1 MMLAAGITRGQH
13 HEQGWNS
20 VLYDQVTLA
29 LDTIS
34 TVWRRENLGEPHN
47 VFVDTRYW
55 LDEEGER
62 QALQSAGD
70 DMAMHGLLMAAT
82 CRPIS
87 GRPWRSGPAERGV
100 LRLDRGGAE
109 RRTRGQQHR
118 GAGRVGRQDGVLAIR
133 DGDQVT
139 LGPCSADGLAETLV
153 DRMPNVPAGHGRSV
167 NLPERE
173 MRQLRAR
180 RGKGAPGET
189 STLSAEAFNVF
200 PRQSMA
206 EDARDLF
213 TVLELPRSGGG
224 ELYAAARARSGERR
238 RYAHPLVYMDTE
250 QGRWITQLSGD
261 QPGERWMVAAPA
273 GRSLLISKLHEMRSH
288 IDV

>member
-1 MMLAAGITRGQH
+1 VITRGQH

-20 VLYDQVTLA
+20 VLYDPVTLA
-29 LDTIS
+29 LDTIT

-47 VFVDTRYW
+47 VFVDTKYW
-55 LDEEGER
+55 LDEDGER
-62 QALQSAGD
+62 QALQRAGD
-70 DMAMHGLLMAAT
+70 DMAMHGLLMGRDLSPDFRETLQILARPNVEYFGWIGVMPTHEQGGSNIAVLAA
-82 CRPIS
+82 S
-87 GRPWRSGPAERGV
+87 VE
-100 LRLDRGGAE
+100 
-109 RRTRGQQHR
+109 
-118 GAGRVGRQDGVLAIR
+118 QDAVLAIR

-139 LGPCSADGLAETLV
+139 IGPCSADGLAAALV
-153 DRMPNVPAGHGRSV
+153 DKMPNVPAGHGRSV

-173 MRQLRAR
+173 VRQLRR
-180 RGKGAPGET
+180 QRGNGAPGEA
-189 STLSAEAFNVF
+189 SSLPANAFNIF

-238 RYAHPLVYMDTE
+238 RYPHPLVYMDTE
-250 QGRWITQLSGD
+250 QGRWISQLSGD

-273 GRSLLISKLHEMRSH
+273 NRSLLVSKLHEMRSR
-288 IDV
+288 IDT

>member
-1 MMLAAGITRGQH
+1 M
-13 HEQGWNS
+13 
-20 VLYDQVTLA
+20 LYDQVTLA

-70 DMAMHGLLMAAT
+70 DMAMHGLLMGRDLSPDFRETLEILARPNVEYFGWIAVVPNNERDGSNIAVLAA
-82 CRPIS
+82 S
-87 GRPWRSGPAERGV
+87 VGPDA
-100 LRLDRGGAE
+100 
-109 RRTRGQQHR
+109 
-118 GAGRVGRQDGVLAIR
+118 VLAIR

-139 LGPCSADGLAETLV
+139 LGPCSADGLAEALV
-153 DRMPNVPAGHGRSV
+153 DKMPNVSAGHGRSV

-180 RGKGAPGET
+180 RGKGAPGEAPA
-189 STLSAEAFNVF
+189 LAAEAFNVF

-206 EDARDLF
+206 DDARDLF
-213 TVLELPRSGGG
+213 TVLELPRHGGG

-238 RYAHPLVYMDTE
+238 RYQHPLVYMDTE
-250 QGRWITQLSGD
+250 QGRWVTQLSGD
-261 QPGERWMVAAPA
+261 QPGERWMMAAPA
-273 GRSLLISKLHEMRSH
+273 NRSLLIGKLHEMRSR

>member
-1 MMLAAGITRGQH
+1 VITHGQH

-47 VFVDTRYW
+47 VFVDTKYW
-55 LDEEGER
+55 LDEDGER

-70 DMAMHGLLMAAT
+70 DMAMHGLLMGRDLSPDFRETLEILARPSVEYFGWIAVVPDNERQGSNIAVLAA
-82 CRPIS
+82 S
-87 GRPWRSGPAERGV
+87 
-100 LRLDRGGAE
+100 
-109 RRTRGQQHR
+109 
-118 GAGRVGRQDGVLAIR
+118 VGQDGVLAIR

-189 STLSAEAFNVF
+189 AALSAEAFNIF

-213 TVLELPRSGGG
+213 TVLELPRQGGG
-224 ELYAAARARSGERR
+224 ELYTAARARSGERR
-238 RYAHPLVYMDTE
+238 RYPHPLVYMDTE

-273 GRSLLISKLHEMRSH
+273 SRSLLISKLHEMRSR
-288 IDV
+288 IDA

>member
-1 MMLAAGITRGQH
+1 MITRGQH
-13 HEQGWNS
+13 HEQGWIS
-20 VLYDQVTLA
+20 VLYNPITLA
-29 LDTIS
+29 LDTIT

-47 VFVDTRYW
+47 IFVDTQFW

-62 QALQSAGD
+62 QALQRAGD
-70 DMAMHGLLMAAT
+70 DMAMHGVLMGRDLSPDFREALEILA
-82 CRPIS
+82 RPNVEYFGWI
-87 GRPWRSGPAERGV
+87 GVRSTEERGESNIAV
-100 LRLDRGGAE
+100 LA
-109 RRTRGQQHR
+109 
-118 GAGRVGRQDGVLAIR
+118 ASVGQDGVLAIR
-133 DGDQVT
+133 DGDQAT
-139 LGPCSADGLAETLV
+139 IGPCSADGLAETLV
-153 DRMPNVPAGHGRSV
+153 DKLPNVAAGRGRAV

-180 RGKGAPGET
+180 RGNGAPGEVPG
-189 STLSAEAFNVF
+189 LPPEAFNVF

-224 ELYAAARARSGERR
+224 ELYAAARSRGGERR
-238 RYAHPLVYMDTE
+238 RCPHPLVYMDTD

-273 GRSLLISKLHEMRSH
+273 SRSLLISKLHEMRER
-288 IDV
+288 ID

>member
-1 MMLAAGITRGQH
+1 VITRGQH
-13 HEQGWNS
+13 HEQGWIS
-20 VLYDQVTLA
+20 VLYNPVTLA
-29 LDTIS
+29 LDTLT

-47 VFVDTRYW
+47 VLVDTVYW

-62 QALQSAGD
+62 QALQRAGD
-70 DMAMHGLLMAAT
+70 DMAMN
-82 CRPIS
+82 
-87 GRPWRSGPAERGV
+87 GV
-100 LRLDRGGAE
+100 LMGRDLSPDFRETLQIVARPNVEYFGWIGLRPTEERAE
-109 RRTRGQQHR
+109 SNL
-118 GAGRVGRQDGVLAIR
+118 AVLAASVGQDGVLVVR

-139 LGPCSADGLAETLV
+139 IGPCSSEGLAEALV
-153 DRMPNVPAGHGRSV
+153 DKMPNVPAGRGRSV

-180 RGKGAPGET
+180 RGAGAPGEAPQ
-189 STLSAEAFNVF
+189 LPAEAFNIF

-213 TVLELPRSGGG
+213 TVLELSRSGGG

-238 RYAHPLVYMDTE
+238 RCPHPLVYMDTE

-273 GRSLLISKLHEMRSH
+273 SRSLLISKLHEMRSR
-288 IDV
+288 IDD

>member
-1 MMLAAGITRGQH
+1 MLYNPI
-13 HEQGWNS
+13 
-20 VLYDQVTLA
+20 TLA

-47 VFVDTRYW
+47 IFVDTQYW

-62 QALQSAGD
+62 QALQRAGD
-70 DMAMHGLLMAAT
+70 DMAMHGVLMGRDLAPDFRDTLQILA
-82 CRPIS
+82 RPNVEYFGWITV
-87 GRPWRSGPAERGV
+87 RPTDERGESNLAV
-100 LRLDRGGAE
+100 LA
-109 RRTRGQQHR
+109 
-118 GAGRVGRQDGVLAIR
+118 ASVGQDGVLAVR
-133 DGDQVT
+133 DGDQVSI
-139 LGPCSADGLAETLV
+139 GPCSADGLAEALV
-153 DRMPNVPAGHGRSV
+153 DKMPNVPAGRGRAV

-173 MRQLRAR
+173 MRQLRAK
-180 RGKGAPGET
+180 RGNGAPGEAPG
-189 STLSAEAFNVF
+189 LPVDAFNVF
-200 PRQSMA
+200 ARQSMA

-238 RYAHPLVYMDTE
+238 RGPHPLVYMDTE

-273 GRSLLISKLHEMRSH
+273 NRSLLISKLHEMRSR
-288 IDV
+288 ID